1 MSLGGAA
8 SRASKVK
15 LAGGFRAG
23 LLKSFGFGQAGAEI
37 LVVHPDYLLGSLDAA
52 AYAHYAKK
60 RGAREAKA
68 FRYHQG
74 VYSGL
79 SFVGEYVR
87 G

>member
-1 MSLGGAA
+1 
-8 SRASKVK
+8 
-15 LAGGFRAG
+15 
-23 LLKSFGFGQAGAEI
+23 
-37 LVVHPDYLLGSLDAA
+37 LLGSLDAA